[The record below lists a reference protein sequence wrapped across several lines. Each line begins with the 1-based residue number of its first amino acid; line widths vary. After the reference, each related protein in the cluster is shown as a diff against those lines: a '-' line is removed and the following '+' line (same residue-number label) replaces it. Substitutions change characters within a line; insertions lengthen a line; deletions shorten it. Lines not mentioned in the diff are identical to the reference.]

1 MKALTDIP
9 GESFGGL
16 GLGYRP
22 IFVKFFAME
31 LVFYVGDPDGGG
43 VLEDLNVF
51 VLGRD
56 TANPLG
62 FLACNAQ
69 GVEVI
74 DNFYLENDQCV
85 NTSTPLKWFY
95 VVATD
100 SGVDGRV
107 GSKGGSKHQKPFVK
121 TTRPS

>member
-9 GESFGGL
+9 GASFGGL

-22 IFVKFFAME
+22 SFVKFFAME

-43 VLEDLNVF
+43 VLEDFNVF

-62 FLACNAQ
+62 FLAYDAQ

-74 DNFYLENDQCV
+74 DNLYLENDQCV

-95 VVATD
+95 VVVTS

-121 TTRPS
+121 TIRPG

>member
-1 MKALTDIP
+1 
-9 GESFGGL
+9 
-16 GLGYRP
+16 
-22 IFVKFFAME
+22 ME

-43 VLEDLNVF
+43 VLEDLNVV

-62 FLACNAQ
+62 FPACNAQ
-69 GVEVI
+69 WVEVI

-95 VVATD
+95 VVGTG
-100 SGVDGRV
+100 SGVDERV